1 MFGLKLIH
9 VKKEGGGGGGGA
21 QVTEKRISQI
31 SE

>member
-9 VKKEGGGGGGGA
+9 VSKEGGGGGGV